1 MFYYLLD
8 KAVLDHF
15 IAILFLSSDNF
26 QFLHTDVLLIT
37 LITLLTNI
45 ILITNVVIWVQ
56 NGIIFIKDTLPYF
69 SAKIL

>member
-45 ILITNVVIWVQ
+45 ILITNVVI
-56 NGIIFIKDTLPYF
+56 
-69 SAKIL
+69 

>member
-45 ILITNVVIWVQ
+45 ILITNVIWVQ

-69 SAKIL
+69 SAKSL